1 MEGVRYIELKP
12 MEVIDA
18 TPDSFEFVLPLLRYF
33 ESGTPHLTAEHW
45 RRLFHYTW
53 EPPGET
59 RGFLL
64 LDKNRVVGFEA
75 FINHR
80 RWIDGKEAWIANGSS
95 WVVLP
100 EYRRFA
106 ILLKEPWMRL
116 HREHPELCSTGL
128 SAKKGLDLNAVSRTG
143 AVLDS
148 HYYIMYPTPEGSGLL
163 WQASNDPE
171 VLWNRLGDEER
182 RLYLDHQC
190 LPCDHTVLWRG
201 DEVCYVVSVRRSG
214 PKGFSAANIMYVSSA
229 HLFRRAI
236 DRIKLALFQ
245 KTGAVW
251 LTVDERFLG
260 SWQPHFGRRVPFTV
274 PKTLASSTLAPAQI
288 DNLYSE
294 QILLE
299 I

>member
-1 MEGVRYIELKP
+1 
-12 MEVIDA
+12 MEVVDA
-18 TPDSFEFVLPLLRYF
+18 TPDSFELVLPLLRHF
-33 ESGTPHLTAEHW
+33 ESGTPHLTLEHW

-53 EPPGET
+53 EPPGKT

-64 LDKNRVVGFEA
+64 RDKGKVVGFEA
-75 FINHR
+75 FINHQR
-80 RWIDGKEAWIANGSS
+80 TIGGKEAWIANGSS

-100 EYRRFA
+100 EFRRFA

-116 HREHPELCSTGL
+116 HRKHPELSTTGF
-128 SAKKGLDLNAVSRTG
+128 SAKRGLDLSAATRG
-143 AVLDS
+143 ASMLDS
-148 HYYIMYPTPEGSGLL
+148 HYYLLYPTPEGSGLL

-182 RLYLDHQC
+182 RLYLDHRN
-190 LPCDHTVLWRG
+190 LPCDHTVVWRG
-201 DEVCYVVSVRRSG
+201 EEVCYVVSVRRPG

-229 HLFRRAI
+229 DLFRRAI
-236 DRIKLALFQ
+236 DRIKMALFQ
-245 KTGAVW
+245 RTGAVW
-251 LTVDERFLG
+251 IMADERFLG
-260 SWQPHFGRRVPFTV
+260 SWRPRFGRRMPFTV
-274 PKTLASSTLAPAQI
+274 PKTLASSTLAPDQI